1 MTIMAK
7 HYRWREAAGEGVQ
20 HLVLDRSPGQ
30 ITAEGMIVA
39 GGEAPFAARFR
50 LLLDSRWRTRRLS
63 VALLGNPVVLVLL
76 ADGKGG
82 WTDAEGH
89 DLPALEGVQD
99 VDISATPFTNTLP
112 LRRLRTAVGKSVD
125 IDTAHVDLPSM
136 TVKRDAQRYT
146 RLEERSWRYESRD
159 SDFTRDITV
168 DEDGVVISYP
178 GLFERV

>member
-1 MTIMAK
+1 MAK

-30 ITAEGMIVA
+30 IAAEGMIVT

-50 LLLDSRWRTRRLS
+50 LLMDSRWRTRRLS
-63 VALLGNPVVLVLL
+63 VAVLGNPVVLVLL

-82 WTDAEGH
+82 WTDAAGA
-89 DLPALEGVQD
+89 DLPDLAGVQD

-112 LRRLRTAVGKSVD
+112 IRRLRTAVGKSVD
-125 IDTAHVDLPSM
+125 IDTAHVNLPSM
-136 TVKRDAQRYT
+136 TVSRDAQRYT
-146 RLEERSWRYESRD
+146 RLEERLWRYESRD
-159 SDFTRDITV
+159 SDFVRDITV
-168 DEDGVVISYP
+168 DEDGVVLSYP

>member
-1 MTIMAK
+1 MAK

-30 ITAEGMIVA
+30 ISAEGVIVA

-50 LLLDSRWRTRRLS
+50 LLMDSRWRTRRLS
-63 VALLGNPVVLVLL
+63 VAVLGKPEVLVLL

-82 WTDAEGH
+82 WTDAEGADMP
-89 DLPALEGVQD
+89 DLAGVQD

-112 LRRLRTAVGKSVD
+112 IRRLRTAVGKSVD
-125 IDTAHVDLPSM
+125 IDTARVDLPSLA
-136 TVKRDAQRYT
+136 VKRDAQRYT
-146 RLEERSWRYESRD
+146 RVEEKLWRYEARER
-159 SDFTRDITV
+159 DFTRDITV
-168 DEDGVVISYP
+168 DDDGLVLSYP